1 MSNLTEIRD
10 LAHGLHYVIRHTK
23 NRDLAKESVEKLIGL
38 RQSAA
43 ATQKRS
49 SEDLVEY
56 IDSVIEDAQEKIGF
70 RPSDAADYLESQTSS
85 SLNILVTI
93 LAYLLVLCAIS
104 TYVYMINQT
113 INSGRFGKN

>member
-38 RQSAA
+38 RQSAMA
-43 ATQKRS
+43 SQKRS
-49 SEDLVEY
+49 REDIVEY

-70 RPSDAADYLESQTSS
+70 RPIDAAEYLESQTSS
-85 SLNILVTI
+85 SLNIVGVFA
-93 LAYLLVLCAIS
+93 AYLLALYALSI
-104 TYVYMINQT
+104 YIYLINQT
-113 INSGRFGKN
+113 MKYGRFGKN